1 MTDAMTAE
9 RRQRIVLTTGGTGGH
24 MFPAQALA
32 RTLIARGHGVVLIT
46 DRRGAGFGPDLP
58 QVETH
63 RISGAAVIGG
73 GLTKKLRG
81 LFSVGLGYLQ
91 ARGLLRMIEP
101 DAVVGFGGYAAVPA
115 TLAGAHLGRRVVL
128 HEPNAVMG
136 RANRLLSPKARI
148 IATAFETVEGMS
160 PGPETRVVVTG
171 NPVRAG
177 IAALGRRPYPVPGES
192 DRLRL
197 LVTGGS
203 QGARA
208 FNDLVPAALCQLP
221 DELRRRLQ
229 VSQQVP
235 GGEQEQVAAR
245 YEDCGVEAELAPFF
259 EDMPERLAA
268 AHLVICRAGASTAAE
283 LTIAGRPAIL
293 VPFPSAADD
302 HQTANARALAEAGAG
317 WLMPQSALTAEALAE
332 RLTALLSAPALLAK
346 AAGCARAIA
355 HEDAAGRLADL
366 VCDLAERNG
375 DRAQKEA
382 AA

>member
-1 MTDAMTAE
+1 MTED

-32 RTLIARGHGVVLIT
+32 RTLIARGHRVVLIT
-46 DRRGAGFGPDLP
+46 DQRGAGFGPNLP
-58 QVETH
+58 QVQTH
-63 RISGAAVIGG
+63 RIAAAAVTGG
-73 GLTKKLRG
+73 GLTRKLRG
-81 LFSVGLGYLQ
+81 LLNVGLGYLQ
-91 ARGLLRMIEP
+91 ARRLLKTLEP

-136 RANRLLSPKARI
+136 RANRLLAAKAKI
-148 IATAFETVEGMS
+148 IATAFEQVHGMS

-177 IAALGRRPYPVPGES
+177 IAALGCRPFPVPGEN

-208 FNDLVPAALCQLP
+208 FNDLVPAALCRLS
-221 DELRRRLQ
+221 DALRSRLQ

-245 YEDCGVEAELAPFF
+245 YKDCGVEAELAPFF

-268 AHLVICRAGASTAAE
+268 AHLVICRSGASTAAE

-293 VPFPSAADD
+293 VPFPFAADD
-302 HQTANARALAEAGAG
+302 HQTANAQALAEAGAG
-317 WLMPQSALTAEALAE
+317 WLMPQSALTAETLAE
-332 RLTALLSAPALLAK
+332 RLTALLSTPALLAK
-346 AAGCARAIA
+346 AAGCARMIA
-355 HEDAAGRLADL
+355 QEDAAERLADL
-366 VCDLAERNG
+366 VCGLAESNG
-375 DRAQKEA
+375 GHEQKEA